1 MDIRALMSKLQSIES
16 MTKVMEAG
24 EDPAAVIQKYT
35 DMGKKPTADM
45 PAFIDPKDGKV
56 KYVDKGNARMGG
68 EPEIKVM
75 PSDWIKRYAPDLADA
90 LAAQGG
96 NKQGYGAQQKAG
108 IGAGIFGSD
117 WKGIGSFDQG
127 TKVNTAQAGADSRSN
142 KFIADKL
149 KQLTDLVGK
158 LKTPSAG
165 NTDPTTGKID
175 YSLGGGGAKLKLSA
189 MEDVQFSSSIAR
201 SLLESFDLDE
211 ADAPTFAQDVAAR
224 KAAMQPGGATE
235 KQPGLPA
242 SQDGSV
248 ARIAG
253 QAATDSVAA
262 PAGGPKDDIVKELQA
277 VMAELADTGDNPEVA
292 KALADAQAA
301 IDAYKKANTK
311 PTGSAALDPARNPD
325 PATNIPGGQSAG
337 GDGVDPTKGD
347 RAKKIARMKELLAKA
362 GAK

>member
-35 DMGKKPTADM
+35 DMGKSPTAQM

-56 KYVDKGNARMGG
+56 KYMDAGNGRSGQ
-68 EPEIKVM
+68 EPQVKVM
-75 PSDWIKRYAPDLADA
+75 PTDWIKRYAPDLADA

-158 LKTPSAG
+158 LKTPAAG
-165 NTDPTTGKID
+165 NTNSSTGKID
-175 YSLGGGGAKLKLSA
+175 YSLTGGTTKPKLGA
-189 MEDVQFSSSIAR
+189 MEGVNFSSSIANAIA
-201 SLLESFDLDE
+201 ESFGVTLVE
-211 ADAPTFAQDVAAR
+211 ADA
-224 KAAMQPGGATE
+224 
-235 KQPGLPA
+235 
-242 SQDGSV
+242 
-248 ARIAG
+248 I
-253 QAATDSVAA
+253 
-262 PAGGPKDDIVKELQA
+262 KDDLVKQIQA
-277 VMAELADTGDNPEVA
+277 VMAELADTGDSPEVS
-292 KALADAQAA
+292 KALSDAQAA
-301 IDAYKKANTK
+301 IDAYQKSK
-311 PTGSAALDPARNPD
+311 PTGSAALDPARNSD
-325 PATNIPGGQSAG
+325 PATNIPGGPETAVG